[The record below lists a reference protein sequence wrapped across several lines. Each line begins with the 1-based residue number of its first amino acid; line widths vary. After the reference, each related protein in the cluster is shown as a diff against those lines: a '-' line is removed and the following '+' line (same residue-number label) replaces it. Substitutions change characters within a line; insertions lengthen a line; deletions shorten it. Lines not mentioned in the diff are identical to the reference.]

1 MKTLS
6 IVGARPQ
13 FVKASVVCRAL
24 AESGN
29 KSLLVHTGQHYDDTM
44 SAVFFRELEILEADY
59 NLAVGSGPHG
69 QQTGRM
75 LEKIEQV
82 LLVERPDWTLV
93 YGDTNST
100 LAGTLAAVKLHIP
113 VAHVEAG
120 LRSFNRTMPE
130 EHNRVLTD
138 HCSDLLL
145 CPTTTA
151 IRNLANEGIKDGV
164 HLVGDTMYDAILQF
178 SALART
184 RSSILDSLSLETG
197 SYILATIHR
206 PANVDHPEVLNGIIE
221 AFLQL
226 GQTVVFAVHPR
237 TRARIA
243 DLGGTVAG
251 ALRDPLMR
259 IIDPI
264 GYLDMLMLT
273 QNASR
278 VITDSGGLQKEA
290 YLLGVPCITLR
301 SETEWI
307 ETVEAGWNMLVG
319 TDREKILKAAR
330 LPRPNQ
336 QTTGS
341 LFGDGNAAHHIVD
354 ALRDGFSQSNGRR
367 PSTGF

>member
-1 MKTLS
+1 
-6 IVGARPQ
+6 
-13 FVKASVVCRAL
+13 
-24 AESGN
+24 
-29 KSLLVHTGQHYDDTM
+29 M
-44 SAVFFRELEILEADY
+44 SAVFFRELGIPEADF

-69 QQTGRM
+69 LQTGRM

-82 LLVERPDWTLV
+82 LLAELPDWALV

-100 LAGTLAAVKLHIP
+100 LAGALAAVKLDIP

-151 IRNLANEGIKDGV
+151 VKNLANEGIKDGV
-164 HLVGDTMYDAILQF
+164 RLVGDTMYDAVLQF
-178 SALART
+178 SALARA
-184 RSSILDSLSLETG
+184 RSTILDRLSLKSGAYT
-197 SYILATIHR
+197 LATIHR
-206 PANVDHPEVLNGIIE
+206 PANVDAPEVLDGIIDT
-221 AFLQL
+221 FLQL

-243 DLGGTVAG
+243 ELGGSAAG
-251 ALRDPLMR
+251 ALCDPLLR
-259 IIDPI
+259 VIDPV

-278 VITDSGGLQKEA
+278 VMTDSGGLQKEA

-301 SETEWI
+301 SETEWV
-307 ETVEAGWNMLVG
+307 ETVEAGWNVLAG
-319 TDREKILKAAR
+319 TDREKILEAVHQ
-330 LPRPNQ
+330 PRPDRQNA
-336 QTTGS
+336 GS
-341 LFGDGNAAHHIVD
+341 LFGDGNAAYHIVD
-354 ALRDGFSQSNGRR
+354 ALRDGLPKFNGRQR
-367 PSTGF
+367 STGCRITAERPAPVLCGSGL